1 VPAQLLRPEH
11 LSLMA
16 PLWAALSLSE
26 RAEFDAFAAEDA

>member
-1 VPAQLLRPEH
+1 
-11 LSLMA
+11 MA